1 MVLADIFHR
10 FSGIGE
16 REYPLSTERY
26 SEYARRLRGGEELT
40 FQYVMLLRHLRTRFL
55 DELKEKE

>member
-26 SEYARRLRGGEELT
+26 SEYARRLRGGANVPVRDVAPPFENEISGCT
-40 FQYVMLLRHLRTRFL
+40 
-55 DELKEKE
+55 